1 MIDEEAEAMWDN
13 GELMDELAKK
23 HKISMMYHYK
33 VIKSESPE
41 MKVGFEFVTEKKLH
55 DNRLKEKIVELSDVS
70 CRDYWLKLLKIY
82 TKQEWEKHKN
92 KTKNEKI
99 TKNKEIALQI

>member
-1 MIDEEAEAMWDN
+1 MIDEEAEALWED
-13 GELMDELAKK
+13 GKLMSKLAKK
-23 HKISMMYHYK
+23 HKISIVYHYK

-41 MKVGFEFVTEKKLH
+41 MEVGFEFVTEKKLH

-92 KTKNEKI
+92 KNKKI
-99 TKNKEIALQI
+99 TKNKKSTLQIQ